1 MREDENM
8 RIRLEIA
15 EKPYN
20 LTIKRS
26 EEEMVRRAAKS
37 IKDQI
42 EELRR
47 KHDASLVEYLSMAA
61 LLISIENE
69 TGKEKL
75 SNSKELKDLEGL
87 IDDLNEYLE
96 VEQK

>member
-8 RIRLEIA
+8 KIRLEIA

-42 EELRR
+42 GELRH

-69 TGKEKL
+69 TNKDKL
-75 SNSKELKDLEGL
+75 SNSKELRDLDTL
-87 IDDLNEYLE
+87 VDDLNEYLE
-96 VEQK
+96 TEQR

>member
-37 IKDQI
+37 IKEQI
-42 EELRR
+42 GELRR

-69 TGKEKL
+69 TNKDKL
-75 SNSKELKDLEGL
+75 ASSKELRDLESL
-87 IDDLNEYLE
+87 VEDLNEYLE
-96 VEQK
+96 AEQK

>member
-37 IKDQI
+37 IKEQI
-42 EELRR
+42 GELRR

-69 TGKEKL
+69 TNKGKL
-75 SNSKELKDLEGL
+75 ASSKELRDLESL
-87 IDDLNEYLE
+87 VEDLNEYLE
-96 VEQK
+96 AEQK

>member
-69 TGKEKL
+69 TSKEKL
-75 SNSKELKDLEGL
+75 SNSKELKDLEVL

-96 VEQK
+96 AEKK